1 MIPMN
6 STVKIIPLEFLGANK
21 EVVDIEENKQE
32 IQKDVEK
39 TSTSLTRAKL
49 LEMTAWYL
57 VPGIYITF
65 TITYFTIY
73 MF

>member
-65 TITYFTIY
+65 TITYFSIY